1 MLVVAYREYGKIR
14 NKSFSSPFWCRK
26 FLNKLF
32 NNEGKYELISYPSW
46 VLVGGK

>member
-1 MLVVAYREYGKIR
+1 MLVVLYRESGKTR

-32 NNEGKYELISYPSW
+32 DSEVEVISYPHW
-46 VLVGGK
+46 VLVGRR